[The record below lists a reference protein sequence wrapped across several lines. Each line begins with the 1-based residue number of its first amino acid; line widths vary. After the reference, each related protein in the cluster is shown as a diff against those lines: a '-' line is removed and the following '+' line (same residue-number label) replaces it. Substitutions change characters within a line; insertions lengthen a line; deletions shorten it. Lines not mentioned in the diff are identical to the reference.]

1 MTVTVWIKREIVLD
15 WAHYKN
21 NPGSIFEIHTRE
33 PGNIDFMQ
41 VQISHEMYI
50 NIITSLPLNNK
61 HG

>member
-15 WAHYKN
+15 WTFFKN
-21 NPGSIFEIHTRE
+21 NPGRIFEIHTRE